1 MKSTRAVLA
10 VLLFA
15 LGYTLWNVAESSLDS
30 YMTAATAR
38 AVEIMEE

>member
-1 MKSTRAVLA
+1 MKLTRAILA

-15 LGYTLWNVAESSLDS
+15 LGFTLWNVAESSLDS

-38 AVEIMEE
+38 AVRMIGE

>member
-30 YMTAATAR
+30 YMDTRQAQALR
-38 AVEIMEE
+38 MIGE

>member
-1 MKSTRAVLA
+1 MKLTRAILA

-15 LGYTLWNVAESSLDS
+15 LGFTLWNVAESSLDS

-38 AVEIMEE
+38 AVQMMEE